1 MGFSGILKTHE
12 LVTRLTFFPFY
23 FEAIQP
29 QVPHFKVMHLA
40 QNKINTSLVQDLCPQ
55 TSGFFTEG
63 SLFFTQHLSD
73 EHGKVSYCF
82 QKPNT

>member
-1 MGFSGILKTHE
+1 MTNLQSKYQISRSDYMGFSGILKTHE

-40 QNKINTSLVQDLCPQ
+40 QNKINTSLVQDLCP
-55 TSGFFTEG
+55 
-63 SLFFTQHLSD
+63 
-73 EHGKVSYCF
+73 
-82 QKPNT
+82 

>member
-1 MGFSGILKTHE
+1 MGFFWYTEDPQI
-12 LVTRLTFFPFY
+12 FPFY

-40 QNKINTSLVQDLCPQ
+40 ENEINTSLVQDLCPQ

-63 SLFFTQHLSD
+63 SLFFRNL
-73 EHGKVSYCF
+73 VVR
-82 QKPNT
+82 